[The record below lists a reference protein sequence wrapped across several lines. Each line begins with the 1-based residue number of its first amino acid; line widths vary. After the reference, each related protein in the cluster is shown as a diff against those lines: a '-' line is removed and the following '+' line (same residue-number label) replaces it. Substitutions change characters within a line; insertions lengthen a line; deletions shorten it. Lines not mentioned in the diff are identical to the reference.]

1 MSTQAML
8 HHFLEH
14 AEYGWELV
22 KSNLPNRSGPCLEH
36 TSDPLPPTMKLLA
49 VAAAALL
56 ATPAAAA
63 HITVDVLEATRHQP
77 RTTRVII
84 DAGPLT
90 GDDDATAGLPVLRRV
105 PKNEADPQ
113 PETCLMLERQW
124 EVNHT
129 QPHVDDAKK
138 EEIDEEQETQILAE
152 MLQNDASL
160 TLWDIFM
167 LRAHKIGEKI
177 KQTHDKWTMVQD
189 FNAAIIGGT
198 VKWAIRLT
206 LGFFSWMAELLYRPK
221 SWAESIKHYFKQLG
235 QGLKAL
241 WHIAMHKPPKY
252 TLEMLGG
259 GILLEIT
266 EHPDKFIAQTG
277 LLLVGGFRLIHGVME
292 GMSLICDGLP
302 PAVATSI
309 KSALIFVHAVDDP
322 LIILA
327 NILNVASSTANSAA
341 GGGSGSGNTT
351 SYTLIVPAGLNLD
364 DKVPEWPTCKLPP
377 PAAGY
382 QLRYGTFCN
391 LTRERAQEILFGTDR
406 DPQALGDA
414 ELVEAQKKFHDF
426 VCCYGPLKHTPPGLE
441 NDPNWQNVSVT
452 LHDCDTLRGTY
463 RYGGS

>member
-1 MSTQAML
+1 
-8 HHFLEH
+8 
-14 AEYGWELV
+14 
-22 KSNLPNRSGPCLEH
+22 
-36 TSDPLPPTMKLLA
+36 MKLLA

-252 TLEMLGG
+252 VSSEGRARLAGLAGYSLGETRRRLGTLLGGKGKRTCADGRCATDAGQTLEMLGG

-302 PAVATSI
+302 PAVATVRLS
-309 KSALIFVHAVDDP
+309 VDP
-322 LIILA
+322 
-327 NILNVASSTANSAA
+327 SR
-341 GGGSGSGNTT
+341 GGGSWLAS
-351 SYTLIVPAGLNLD
+351 SLAD
-364 DKVPEWPTCKLPP
+364 
-377 PAAGY
+377 
-382 QLRYGTFCN
+382 
-391 LTRERAQEILFGTDR
+391 
-406 DPQALGDA
+406 
-414 ELVEAQKKFHDF
+414 
-426 VCCYGPLKHTPPGLE
+426 
-441 NDPNWQNVSVT
+441 
-452 LHDCDTLRGTY
+452 
-463 RYGGS
+463 